1 MTQLRDPYVVLG
13 LPRSA
18 SLDEVK
24 RAYRR
29 LAKQHHPDS
38 GGERTLARFLEIQA
52 AYEQLV
58 HGRPGAPGSVPGG
71 ATRASW
77 QADPARADATR
88 RAYGRGRRTGARTGS
103 PPPPPS
109 GAEGTTREDPRA
121 EPRRRGPRK
130 ATLGSTS
137 YDEAA
142 DQPFDPDWAGGS
154 WYGTTSGTYW
164 TLNPR
169 EYADPRK
176 HGPEYQARAR
186 RQAGAGPEPD
196 AAEATGAESPMT
208 DAPEESSG
216 AQKAAEA
223 AEPAEPANVGAAAA
237 GAGPG
242 WRPTAETS
250 TGTDWSATP
259 GSAREPNAS
268 PGDRRRPPIAE
279 PPSAAGDAGPGI
291 ADIGRLL
298 DPRARRSPAGRIA
311 LALGGAVPIAIWLA
325 WLLGEL
331 TGCGRFAATCEPQV
345 VTAAWV
351 IGFVLV
357 VALVLLPGVAAI
369 LVAGTAGALVAAIPA
384 TVFLTATGGAR
395 MPQESSAVLGVALI
409 LGWLAGV
416 AFAINHWLRRSAP
429 PGPVS

>member
-18 SLDEVK
+18 SIDEIK

-58 HGRPGAPGSVPGG
+58 HGRPGSVPGG

-88 RAYGRGRRTGARTGS
+88 RAYGRGRRTGARAGS
-103 PPPPPS
+103 PPPPPP
-109 GAEGTTREDPRA
+109 GAEGATQEEPRA

-196 AAEATGAESPMT
+196 AEPAE
-208 DAPEESSG
+208 
-216 AQKAAEA
+216 AAEA
-223 AEPAEPANVGAAAA
+223 ANVAAAA
-237 GAGPG
+237 TGAGPG

-268 PGDRRRPPIAE
+268 PGDRRRPPVAA

-416 AFAINHWLRRSAP
+416 AFATNHWLRRSAP
-429 PGPVS
+429 SGPVS

>member
-58 HGRPGAPGSVPGG
+58 HGRPGAPGSGAGG
-71 ATRASW
+71 APRPSW
-77 QADPARADATR
+77 QADPVRADATR
-88 RAYGRGRRTGARTGS
+88 RAYGRGRRSGTRAGN
-103 PPPPPS
+103 PPPPPGGS
-109 GAEGTTREDPRA
+109 GTTREGPRT

-137 YDEAA
+137 YDEAV

-164 TLNPR
+164 TLNPK

-186 RQAGAGPEPD
+186 RQAGAGPEHEAAEAVEPESTTAD
-196 AAEATGAESPMT
+196 AAEAPSGAAAAAEGAEAAEATG
-208 DAPEESSG
+208 D
-216 AQKAAEA
+216 
-223 AEPAEPANVGAAAA
+223 
-237 GAGPG
+237 AGPG
-242 WRPTAETS
+242 WRPAAETS

-259 GSAREPNAS
+259 GSVREPRAS
-268 PGDRRRPPIAE
+268 VGDRGRPPVDGA
-279 PPSAAGDAGPGI
+279 PPSIEGDGGSGI
-291 ADIGRLL
+291 ADIERVF
-298 DPRARRSPAGRIA
+298 DPRARRSPAGR
-311 LALGGAVPIAIWLA
+311 LLMALGGAVPIAIWLA

-369 LVAGTAGALVAAIPA
+369 LVAGAAGALVAAIPA
-384 TVFLTATGGAR
+384 TVLLTATGGAR
-395 MPQESSAVLGVALI
+395 MPQESGVVLGVALI